1 MTNREPQRRSTTQAD
16 CRWHG
21 SGQGFESLS
30 SHLSSTN
37 RVFTR
42 TLCSLARGCLS
53 LGMAVAGELR
63 EGECRW
69 PADGRFVGNPP

>member
-1 MTNREPQRRSTTQAD
+1 VTTRQPQGRTISPTD

-21 SGQGFESLS
+21 SGQGFES
-30 SHLSSTN
+30 LSSTN

-63 EGECRW
+63 DGECRR